1 MGYGYYAVAALLI
14 GILGGFCARCYQIS
28 NGKNFL
34 YVLKISALN
43 IAQNSRTAFC
53 LPLKLLQGG
62 LAQKTLSVIHALIHN
77 ALNYAVY
84 PAQRINSNP
93 AD

>member
-1 MGYGYYAVAALLI
+1 MVTIPFYYTVAALLI

-28 NGKNFL
+28 NGKNFP

-53 LPLKLLQGG
+53 LPFLIVFSYKFSRMLLD
-62 LAQKTLSVIHALIHN
+62 VLIHE
-77 ALNYAVY
+77 AEENYTISS
-84 PAQRINSNP
+84 Q
-93 AD
+93 